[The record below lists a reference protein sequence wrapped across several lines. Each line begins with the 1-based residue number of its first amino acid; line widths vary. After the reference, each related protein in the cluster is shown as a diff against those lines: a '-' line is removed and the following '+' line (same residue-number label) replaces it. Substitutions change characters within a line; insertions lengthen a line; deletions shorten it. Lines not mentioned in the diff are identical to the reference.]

1 MWMSSER
8 AYEEQ
13 RPQPWC
19 SHCGDIIGVYE
30 PLIMVAEFGQ
40 HETSVTAEP
49 DLFPTNDDCYHR
61 NCYYLAT
68 RLLKEAKG

>member
-1 MWMSSER
+1 MSSEM

-30 PLIMVAEFGQ
+30 PLIMMAESGQ
-40 HETSVTAEP
+40 HETSVAAELH
-49 DLFPTNDDCYHR
+49 LFPTNDDCYHHS
-61 NCYYLAT
+61 CYYVAT
-68 RLLKEAKG
+68 RLPEDAGR